1 MQYLGPSKYSPV
13 ERLQI
18 TPATIEAVGVVI
30 PVRNRADTL
39 ARCILSIFAANS
51 FAGWKKA
58 IWIVVV
64 ADACTD
70 DSVKVARRV
79 LGAFGEVLE
88 IAAKSYRAARRVGAS
103 AVFDHF
109 HRKPQ
114 NAILLANASA
124 NTCVHKDWIT
134 TQLQCRTV
142 ELTDGAAESPVG
154 TIAAGTRS
162 SVPAMSPRHTAPYS
176 KIAAA
181 SDTGAGTDR
190 PPILRSMRYINAREI
205 RVVQTR
211 T

>member
-1 MQYLGPSKYSPV
+1 MA
-13 ERLQI
+13 
-18 TPATIEAVGVVI
+18 PATIEAVGVVI
-30 PVRNRADTL
+30 PVRNGADTI

-58 IWIVVV
+58 IWVVVV

-79 LGAFGEVLE
+79 LGAFGEVLV

-114 NAILLANASA
+114 NAILLANTNA
-124 NTCVHKDWIT
+124 NAYVQKDWIT
-134 TQLQCRTV
+134 IQMRR
-142 ELTDGAAESPVG
+142 A
-154 TIAAGTRS
+154 TR
-162 SVPAMSPRHTAPYS
+162 APYS
-176 KIAAA
+176 KIAAT

-190 PPILRSMRYINAREI
+190 PPILRSMRYINARET